1 MLNCRALLPDV
12 KQFVLTDDGEQPIRW
27 QIDTVRL
34 CQGNLVTFAA
44 GAAAAA
50 AAVSSGAA
58 LAKRIVS
65 ANPTSNA
72 TSVVFHVAPDH
83 GELAPGEEVAI
94 RVSFLPLDAVEYA
107 EFDLPLVVDG
117 EPYVNLSLRGEGIHP
132 HLSFSTNRVVL
143 PSVPLEVTATAHFHV
158 HATGYDHLEL
168 TCRVPLDT
176 TRAPLTVLF
185 PRGKTLS
192 MACPSLP
199 VELRFASNTSVA
211 FNARLGFF
219 DADGNSFAL
228 SVADCAENCLL
239 TNYNFIQK
247 QGLAPKLMDDGS
259 NERGDCAAV
268 SSDGTLSSG
277 FQFYT
282 HASGRFPVYLLST
295 RQAQVES
302 EKHKEAP
309 MQQTQH
315 SAPNGFVVVDPSTGL
330 DEEDSSSHALLKRQ
344 SSSLLPLQVLS
355 ATATP
360 TPFTEGE
367 IQLVLQYLNANFL
380 QTPVVRFPEDFAD
393 TPTVR

>member
-12 KQFVLTDDGEQPIRW
+12 KVVARGKKVDFGTISVGVERETRVTLS
-27 QIDTVRL
+27 
-34 CQGNLVTFAA
+34 NLGMHTRAVFDASVDPPSMSTTIGLQVSPAQ
-44 GAAAAA
+44 AA

-58 LAKRIVS
+58 LAKRIAS

-107 EFDLPLVVDG
+107 EDELPLVVDG

-259 NERGDCAAV
+259 
-268 SSDGTLSSG
+268 
-277 FQFYT
+277 
-282 HASGRFPVYLLST
+282 
-295 RQAQVES
+295 
-302 EKHKEAP
+302 
-309 MQQTQH
+309 
-315 SAPNGFVVVDPSTGL
+315 
-330 DEEDSSSHALLKRQ
+330 SSSPRHSHQRK
-344 SSSLLPLQVLS
+344 
-355 ATATP
+355 
-360 TPFTEGE
+360 
-367 IQLVLQYLNANFL
+367 
-380 QTPVVRFPEDFAD
+380 
-393 TPTVR
+393 

>member
-12 KQFVLTDDGEQPIRW
+12 KVVARGKKVDFGTISVGVERETRVTLS
-27 QIDTVRL
+27 
-34 CQGNLVTFAA
+34 NLGMHTR
-44 GAAAAA
+44 
-50 AAVSSGAA
+50 AVFDASVDPPSMSTTIG
-58 LAKRIVS
+58 LQVS
-65 ANPTSNA
+65 PAQ
-72 TSVVFHVAPDH
+72 
-83 GELAPGEEVAI
+83 GEEVAI

-107 EFDLPLVVDG
+107 EDELPLVVDG

-259 NERGDCAAV
+259 
-268 SSDGTLSSG
+268 
-277 FQFYT
+277 
-282 HASGRFPVYLLST
+282 
-295 RQAQVES
+295 
-302 EKHKEAP
+302 
-309 MQQTQH
+309 
-315 SAPNGFVVVDPSTGL
+315 
-330 DEEDSSSHALLKRQ
+330 SSSPRHSHQRK
-344 SSSLLPLQVLS
+344 
-355 ATATP
+355 
-360 TPFTEGE
+360 
-367 IQLVLQYLNANFL
+367 
-380 QTPVVRFPEDFAD
+380 
-393 TPTVR
+393 